1 MPISPV
7 TATVRAGAMLHLVQV
22 TIMIPDIAGI
32 SLQPNSLYSYDVLG
46 MPTFR
51 QARWNIARIWSA

>member
-1 MPISPV
+1 
-7 TATVRAGAMLHLVQV
+7 MLHLVQV